1 MEARRHAHR
10 TNAMLIKTGFEFI
23 FDTLTPTAMVLL
35 LHIHPERAAS
45 LREPDELTIEPD
57 LPHEEF
63 LDAFGNRATR
73 VLTVPGRNRFTSEC
87 LVEDDGL
94 PDPPAAE
101 AVQVAVERLPL
112 ETLQFLLPSRYCESD
127 ALSDLA
133 WQLFGNGPDGGARVQ
148 AVCDWVHNAMCFD
161 YQHARPTKTACNA
174 LSEGK
179 GVCRDFTHV
188 AIALCRAL
196 NIPARYATGYLGD
209 IGVPAAPFPMDF
221 SAWFEAYVGHRWY
234 TFDARHNMPRIGRI
248 VMARGR
254 DAADTALTTSFGPA
268 RLDGFR
274 VWTDEVASPAHA
286 ATVLSNT

>member
-1 MEARRHAHR
+1 
-10 TNAMLIKTGFEFI
+10 MLIKTGFELV
-23 FDTLTPTAMVLL
+23 FDTPNPTAMVLL
-35 LHIHPERAAS
+35 LHIHPERAGS
-45 LREPDELTIEPD
+45 LRQPDELTLEPD
-57 LPHEEF
+57 LERVEF

-73 VLTVPGRNRFTSEC
+73 VLTRPGRNRFWSEC
-87 LVEDDGL
+87 LVEDTGL
-94 PDPPAAE
+94 PDPVATE
-101 AVQVAVERLPL
+101 AVEVPVELLPP
-112 ETLQFLLPSRYCESD
+112 ETHQFLLASRYCEAD
-127 ALSDLA
+127 ALADLA
-133 WQLFGNGPDGGARVQ
+133 WRLFGNGPTGGARVH
-148 AVCDWVHNAMCFD
+148 AVCDWVHNELTFD
-161 YQHARPTKTACNA
+161 YQHARPTKTACDA
-174 LSEGK
+174 LSERK

-209 IGVPAAPFPMDF
+209 IGIPPAPFPMDF

-234 TFDARHNMPRIGRI
+234 TFDARHNVPRIGRI

-286 ATVLSNT
+286 GIL